1 MFKIF
6 HVFQIWI
13 KPTVKYRNRA
23 VEFSIEVLW
32 RCVSLSRHLSMHAS
46 VVHCKGQRYPLFGQV
61 IHGGCNDFTQWQSK
75 YTNSRRYLT
84 FFVLLNSLF
93 RTIICG
99 CGTMIHVHTRS
110 TFDWI
115 FPKLKL
121 FLCVHSYVGRWFDF
135 CSLFSFSEYKMTT
148 RVSSLKT
155 SGLMKKINKL
165 IINTTYIFSKS
176 TTHWCYMYNKVKKVN
191 SLTRICLG

>member
-13 KPTVKYRNRA
+13 KATVKYRNRA
-23 VEFSIEVLW
+23 AVFSIEVLW

-46 VVHCKGQRYPLFGQV
+46 VVHCKGQRYPLVRAGDTRWLQRLHTMTIQINEFPPLSNV
-61 IHGGCNDFTQWQSK
+61 
-75 YTNSRRYLT
+75 
-84 FFVLLNSLF
+84 FVLLNSLF

-99 CGTMIHVHTRS
+99 CGTIIHVHTRS

-135 CSLFSFSEYKMTT
+135 CSLFRFSEYKMTT

-165 IINTTYIFSKS
+165 IINTPYIFSKS
-176 TTHWCYMYNKVKKVN
+176 TTHWCYMYNKVKKLN
-191 SLTRICLG
+191 SLTRIRLG

>member
-1 MFKIF
+1 MSFRYEL
-6 HVFQIWI
+6 
-13 KPTVKYRNRA
+13 KPPSNIEIERWSFRLKFCDDACRYRAICQCTRLLFIVRDNA
-23 VEFSIEVLW
+23 T
-32 RCVSLSRHLSMHAS
+32 
-46 VVHCKGQRYPLFGQV
+46 PLFGQV

-84 FFVLLNSLF
+84 FFVLQNSLF

-99 CGTMIHVHTRS
+99 CGTIIHVHTRS

-176 TTHWCYMYNKVKKVN
+176 TTHWCYMYNKVKKLN

>member
-13 KPTVKYRNRA
+13 KATVKYRNRA

-46 VVHCKGQRYPLFGQV
+46 VVHCKGQRYPLVRAGDTRWLQRL
-61 IHGGCNDFTQWQSK
+61 
-75 YTNSRRYLT
+75 YTMTIQINEFPPLSNI
-84 FFVLLNSLF
+84 FVLLNSLF

-99 CGTMIHVHTRS
+99 CGTIIHVHTRS

-165 IINTTYIFSKS
+165 IINTTYIFSKG
-176 TTHWCYMYNKVKKVN
+176 TTHWCYMYNKVKKLN